1 MRGYVYLLECSDGK
15 YYVGV
20 TNNLARRLKEH
31 DEGIDE
37 FCFTFSRRPVLLK
50 SYLVFDNFYEAIKVE
65 KKLKKWSRAKKE
77 AYFKKDL
84 NALHEYSKCTNPTS
98 HKNHSK

>member
-1 MRGYVYLLECSDGK
+1 MRGYVYLLECCDHT

-31 DEGIDE
+31 EEGIDE
-37 FCFTFSRRPVLLK
+37 TCYTFSRRPVILK
-50 SYLVFDNFYEAIKVE
+50 NYLVFDNFHEAIKVE
-65 KKLKKWSRAKKE
+65 KKLKKWSKAKKE

-84 NALHEYSKCTNPTS
+84 KSLHELSKCKNVTS
-98 HKNHSK
+98 HKNY